1 MQSNS
6 GRMAGCP
13 VAVRTALARRASD
26 GRRGMKM
33 QTRARALHPRMKMP
47 LRARALHEATASEMS
62 EKTLCQRCMAC
73 VQTTDGT
80 VSRYLKCRSVQG
92 RTHPLPKTAQEA
104 PKAAPETP
112 QEGPESVTKVPKTT
126 LRRRKTRPIWLKKA
140 RRWPLDG
147 PKRGGANR
155 KSEPPAPE
163 APMKPQE
170 APRCPQEVPKR
181 LPRRPKKP
189 PRNSKDAPKK
199 PQDGP

>member
-1 MQSNS
+1 
-6 GRMAGCP
+6 
-13 VAVRTALARRASD
+13 
-26 GRRGMKM
+26 M

-147 PKRGGANR
+147 PKRGDANR
-155 KSEPPAPE
+155 KSEPLAPE
-163 APMKPQE
+163 APGKPKE
-170 APRCPQEVPKR
+170 APRCPQKR
-181 LPRRPKKP
+181 PPRGPQEAQRSPQETQKTPRRSTKMAPRKP
-189 PRNSKDAPKK
+189 RTCLQEAPDQH
-199 PQDGP
+199 PTT